1 MNAKSHKFRRTSCFL
16 RNLSECLTC
25 QTVKLNYGKVDL
37 HQLPSLV
44 FIYKKKK
51 NPVFFFFPLHCL
63 IKSTFLSKIWGY
75 YNISALDLCGFP
87 QCKFHL
93 TVKYFLICRS
103 LWAIILTHTSVIVVM
118 LILNLWSCWYC
129 HLYTASFF
137 LWQSPG
143 LILRLCKKSTSSGMT
158 YCERCSRELFFLPK
172 LSRDPSEIV
181 QRSCSSVLLFNKTF
195 CRIFRTVSYLVSPH
209 LHMSKH

>member
-51 NPVFFFFPLHCL
+51 SCIFFFPLHCL
-63 IKSTFLSKIWGY
+63 IKSKFLSKIWGY
-75 YNISALDLCGFP
+75 YKNISALDLCGFP

-137 LWQSPG
+137 FVAKPRFDSQVMQEIYLFRYDVLWKMLKRAFLSPQAQPWP
-143 LILRLCKKSTSSGMT
+143 LWDCTT
-158 YCERCSRELFFLPK
+158 
-172 LSRDPSEIV
+172 
-181 QRSCSSVLLFNKTF
+181 LL
-195 CRIFRTVSYLVSPH
+195 
-209 LHMSKH
+209 